1 MQIASK
7 PSLTLQEIKEHDA
20 THHLL
25 DIIAHQFII
34 LLKGYKILGIR
45 LSCFLFHPF
54 VSLLYV
60 FLTRKEFHEF
70 SILFTVFIKEII
82 RKSLYREGFL
92 DFKKLIGFCP

>member
-7 PSLTLQEIKEHDA
+7 PSLTLQEIKEHDT

-34 LLKGYKILGIR
+34 FLKGCKVLNIW
-45 LSCFLFHPF
+45 LSCFLLHPF

-60 FLTRKEFHEF
+60 FLTREKLHELG
-70 SILFTVFIKEII
+70 ILLAVSSKEII
-82 RKSLYREGFL
+82 
-92 DFKKLIGFCP
+92 

>member
-1 MQIASK
+1 MQIVGK

-34 LLKGYKILGIR
+34 FLKGCKVLDIR
-45 LSCFLFHPF
+45 FSRFLLHPF
-54 VSLLYV
+54 ISLLYV
-60 FLTRKEFHEF
+60 FLTRKEFHELG
-70 SILFTVFIKEII
+70 ILFTVFIKEII
-82 RKSLYREGFL
+82 RKSLNREGFL

>member
-7 PSLTLQEIKEHDA
+7 PSLTLQEIKEHDT

-34 LLKGYKILGIR
+34 FLKGCKVLNIWLSR
-45 LSCFLFHPF
+45 LLLHPF

-60 FLTRKEFHEF
+60 FLTRKELHELG
-70 SILFTVFIKEII
+70 ILPAISSKEII
-82 RKSLYREGFL
+82 
-92 DFKKLIGFCP
+92 

>member
-1 MQIASK
+1 MQIAGK

-34 LLKGYKILGIR
+34 LLKGCKVLGIGLFR
-45 LSCFLFHPF
+45 LLLHPF

-60 FLTRKEFHEF
+60 FLTRKELHELG
-70 SILFTVFIKEII
+70 ILFTVFIKEII
-82 RKSLYREGFL
+82 
-92 DFKKLIGFCP
+92 